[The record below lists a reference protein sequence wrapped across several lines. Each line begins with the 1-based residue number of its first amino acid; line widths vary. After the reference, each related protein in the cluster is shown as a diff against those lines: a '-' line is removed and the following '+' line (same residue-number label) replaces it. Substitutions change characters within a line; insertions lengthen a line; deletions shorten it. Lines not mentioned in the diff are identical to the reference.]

1 MRTLDIRLMH
11 TNNRIHQYMYTRR
24 AMLASMIIII
34 LATYSRYLHVHTAS
48 ERAFLVVCT
57 ASYYELYYCTLPRCH
72 RRPHSSVPE
81 VSRTYSTRVFAVI
94 SMLGRHAS
102 GMYDFISLSLSFP
115 TIIPLTST
123 PFLAYHPPT
132 SLHPTATGPSSA
144 VANRHSSALSL
155 PDTPAANRCSP
166 TSFSLLDNT
175 HTLPNTSLTLLFPLR
190 EPYHPFASPSSD
202 FRPANT
208 LPLRHSKTAASNT
221 HTSRAWIR
229 QPRCCYQSRLFS
241 KQ

>member
-1 MRTLDIRLMH
+1 
-11 TNNRIHQYMYTRR
+11 
-24 AMLASMIIII
+24 MLA
-34 LATYSRYLHVHTAS
+34 
-48 ERAFLVVCT
+48 VCT
-57 ASYYELYYCTLPRCH
+57 TL
-72 RRPHSSVPE
+72 
-81 VSRTYSTRVFAVI
+81 F
-94 SMLGRHAS
+94 
-102 GMYDFISLSLSFP
+102 LSLSFL

-175 HTLPNTSLTLLFPLR
+175 HTLPNTSLTLLFPPR